1 MAIQRKQT
9 LDILIDGKRKRL
21 RGVTKYTT
29 CGDVIKMVTNK
40 TVEPQTETPMFAV
53 FESFNGKD
61 RQLSTKDRIIKV
73 LRSWGSDSE
82 KIVISIRRVD
92 DVKSKM
98 AVLNDKRKRLIGL
111 RTKAFTDISRQRTTF
126 SSNSSSLELTN
137 ISNKTKQYLSISTQT
152 TCHVQDK
159 KRTGTKRKCEA
170 GDKESVFRRIFNNVL
185 KRRKVSK
192 DETKR
197 KVNVQ
202 KSVLSSDNSTT
213 TSNKEFTYM
222 DLQQSFKSHL
232 DVIDRSRTVKLDK
245 LPEFVKLDKLPE
257 LDTAFVDETGY
268 LDVESSV
275 VSMLNTGIMEDPE
288 IESNDMDEIIFEE
301 HTFVKL
307 DRIKKLFDSNNS
319 QYGTEDD
326 FMESFM
332 RSKLYESESDTDS

>member
-1 MAIQRKQT
+1 MYFSDMAIQRKQT
-9 LDILIDGKRKRL
+9 LDILVDGKRKRL

-29 CGDVIKMVTNK
+29 CGDVIKMVTKK
-40 TVEPQTETPMFAV
+40 TVQPHTETPMFAV
-53 FESFNGKD
+53 FESFNGKE

-82 KIVISIRRVD
+82 KIVISIRGVD

-126 SSNSSSLELTN
+126 SSNCSSLELTN
-137 ISNKTKQYLSISTQT
+137 ISNKAKQYLSISTQT

-197 KVNVQ
+197 KVDVQ

-232 DVIDRSRTVKLDK
+232 DVIDRSRTVTLDK
-245 LPEFVKLDKLPE
+245 LSE
-257 LDTAFVDETGY
+257 LDTAFVDGTDQF
-268 LDVESSV
+268 DVESSDI
-275 VSMLNTGIMEDPE
+275 SMLNTGIMEDPE
-288 IESNDMDEIIFEE
+288 IECNDLNENTLEE
-301 HTFVKL
+301 QTFVKL

-319 QYGTEDD
+319 RYGTEDD
-326 FMESFM
+326 FMDSFM
-332 RSKLYESESDTDS
+332 RSNLYESESDTDS

>member
-61 RQLSTKDRIIKV
+61 RQLSSKDRIIKV

-159 KRTGTKRKCEA
+159 KRIGTKRKCEA

-197 KVNVQ
+197 NVDVQ

-245 LPEFVKLDKLPE
+245 LPE
-257 LDTAFVDETGY
+257 LDTAFVDETDQF
-268 LDVESSV
+268 DVESSDI
-275 VSMLNTGIMEDPE
+275 SMLNTGIMEDPE
-288 IESNDMDEIIFEE
+288 IECNDMDKIIFEE

-332 RSKLYESESDTDS
+332 RSKLYESESDTDC